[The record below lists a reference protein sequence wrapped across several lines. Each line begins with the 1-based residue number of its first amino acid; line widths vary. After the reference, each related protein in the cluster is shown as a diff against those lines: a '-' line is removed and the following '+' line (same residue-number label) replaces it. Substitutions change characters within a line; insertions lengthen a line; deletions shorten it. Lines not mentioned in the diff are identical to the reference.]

1 MSWFDEVTGSN
12 EYERQSWRDSF
23 NGGRAAGDLTGNV
36 NRRLDAERAAFQGAT
51 WSGSS
56 TQPSALELARALGA
70 TGPAIGHVSTGGGSA
85 HSAGPGNG
93 GVGNP
98 AMPGPGGSRVKV
110 GSNLTLFPDERFAA
124 APQGMMPKDQQL
136 KRIGIGGQQES
147 LGAISD
153 IGWARTSTGWVPVP
167 SSDVKERLEDNFFM
181 ETSWFVRNYAW
192 PMLTNQST
200 PPDFLDPQYSHYLWL
215 PNEWRHGG
223 SPRFNSDGGLTFTGG
238 GF

>member
-56 TQPSALELARALGA
+56 TQPSALELARSLGA

-85 HSAGPGNG
+85 HSVGPGNG

-98 AMPGPGGSRVKV
+98 AVPGPGGSRVKV
-110 GSNLTLFPDERFAA
+110 GSNLTLFPDERVLLDLNKPGKVTPLVA
-124 APQGMMPKDQQL
+124 
-136 KRIGIGGQQES
+136 GGYP
-147 LGAISD
+147 IIHD
-153 IGWARTSTGWVPVP
+153 RGW
-167 SSDVKERLEDNFFM
+167 
-181 ETSWFVRNYAW
+181 
-192 PMLTNQST
+192 
-200 PPDFLDPQYSHYLWL
+200 
-215 PNEWRHGG
+215 
-223 SPRFNSDGGLTFTGG
+223 SDGGDYEQRWGEFGGGLAGLGVMAADVASTVGHYGGKAIEAAAKPGSMKPVHDWARQFDDAAWSVLAPIFARPGSYDGQMTKWQTGG